1 MKYKHSLYGQFYP
14 RSTYV
19 LSENR
24 FVHYQIENNETNL
37 DILKELGYDEGA
49 LHAYN
54 LSDGTS
60 TKAKQFL
67 REFLDAFREKRI
79 EMTLGRSAYDASLAY
94 DFGIG
99 LLSDNFMDVHEK
111 DDAAKFKKRFLEE
124 RQYDPSVVYKLFV
137 AAKTNPKYYNQHDDI
152 SKDIAALKKSVYSQM
167 IDEFVAGG
175 GDIETVRYMLNKQ
188 IKCMQKEIE
197 KSPDIADVMSKD
209 LEPLEDLQ
217 LKAYDI
223 TSPYDKIFDFSTSI
237 VREQKKLGELAQD
250 PNTSQEMLDKME
262 AQICEMQNALEKEMS
277 KCDPEMLM
285 QVAES
290 RKKNIN
296 LDAENEK
303 GITNYSK
310 SQAEA
315 LKGVAQIQ
323 QIAKRQ
329 IQRERDAEADREY

>member
-1 MKYKHSLYGQFYP
+1 MKYLKYGNLYPIDRFSLSGGRVEDFYVDAKEGE
-14 RSTYV
+14 SI
-19 LSENR
+19 LSEI
-24 FVHYQIENNETNL
+24 VGAYDISPYASIE
-37 DILKELGYDEGA
+37 EGA
-49 LHAYN
+49 MSIYSNKL
-54 LSDGTS
+54 
-60 TKAKQFL
+60 K
-67 REFLDAFREKRI
+67 REFMDAFREKRI
-79 EMTLGRSAYDASLAY
+79 KMTLGQSAANASVAYDYGINMLRD
-94 DFGIG
+94 DFLG
-99 LLSDNFMDVHEK
+99 VHEK
-111 DDAAKFKKRFLEE
+111 DEAAKFKKKFIES
-124 RQYDPSVVYKLFV
+124 RQYDPGYVYRLFA
-137 AAKTNPKYYNQHDDI
+137 AAKANPKYYNQHDKI

-175 GDIETVRYMLNKQ
+175 GDIETIRYMLNKQ

-197 KSPDIADVMSKD
+197 ENPNCPETMSEA

-223 TSPYDKIFDFSTSI
+223 TSPYDKIFNFSTSI

-262 AQICEMQNALEKEMS
+262 AQIYEMQHALEKEMS
-277 KCDPEMLM
+277 KWDPEMLM

-310 SQAEA
+310 SQVEA
-315 LKGVAQIQ
+315 LKGVTQIQ

-329 IQRERDAEADREY
+329 IQRERDAEADRGY